1 MKKFPRLPPPWLK
14 FLSWGLALPLVVL
27 NIWVLL
33 QILDY
38 FQSPIRIFI
47 IANLIAFIL
56 GYPVRWLQRHP
67 RIQLTQAV
75 LIVCV
80 ATFLLIG
87 AIAVLVIPL
96 LIHQINQLMQSLPD
110 WVIQGSHHLKF
121 LDQWAVQW
129 PLPTNFRQVF
139 SKLSEQLPEQ
149 FQSILG
155 EVFSFIIRTTGGIF
169 EAIFIIVITVYLL
182 LRGQDFWQG
191 IFSWLPPTLEQPI
204 RQSLRQSFQNY
215 YIGQAT
221 VATLL
226 GFSLIVSFTLA
237 QIPFGLLFGLIIGL
251 MALFPFGGGVSITV
265 LSLVA
270 ALNNFWLG
278 VKVLIIATLVDQLV
292 ENAIAPRLLGKF
304 TGVHPVWVLLSLIIG
319 AKVAGVLGVLVAV
332 PCTSFIKD
340 MLDLLRP
347 KDALPRPTAPTPHP
361 SSGQS

>member
-1 MKKFPRLPPPWLK
+1 MTKFPRLPPPWLK
-14 FLSWGLALPLVVL
+14 VLGWGLALPLVVL
-27 NIWVLL
+27 NVWVLL
-33 QILDY
+33 QILEY

-67 RIQLTQAV
+67 RIQLAHAV
-75 LIVCV
+75 LIVGFG
-80 ATFLLIG
+80 TLLLIG

-96 LIHQINQLMQSLPD
+96 LIHQINQFTQSLPD
-110 WVIQGSHHLKF
+110 WALQGSHHLKF
-121 LDQWAVQW
+121 LDKWSVQW

-149 FQSILG
+149 IQGILG
-155 EVFSFIIRTTGGIF
+155 ELFGLILRTTGGIF
-169 EAIFIIVITVYLL
+169 EAVFIIVIAVYLL

-191 IFSWLPPTLEQPI
+191 IFNWFPPYLRQPI

-251 MALFPFGGGVSITV
+251 MALFPFGGGVSITI

-304 TGVHPVWVLLSLIIG
+304 TGVHPIWVLLSLLIG
-319 AKVAGVLGVLVAV
+319 AKVAGVLGVLIAV

-340 MLDLLRP
+340 MLDLFRLKRQ
-347 KDALPRPTAPTPHP
+347 P
-361 SSGQS
+361 SVSPDVYPPEPNPD